1 MANRRNRPRESTD
14 CIYARATIEDH
25 IKSKVTRLILE
36 NPVTLLTC
44 YPNEFRGMMQQ
55 LLAAGNSVLLLKINP
70 LTVQCQLPSR
80 SRRTPMG
87 GKRLFVFAQRGASQA
102 FMEEV
107 HRRFHQ
113 DVVQAS
119 RHI

>member
-1 MANRRNRPRESTD
+1 MANRRSRARESSD
-14 CIYARATIEDH
+14 CIYAQTTIEDH
-25 IKSKVTRLILE
+25 IKSGVARLILE

-44 YPNEFRGMMQQ
+44 YPKEFRVMMQK
-55 LLAAGNSVLLLKINP
+55 LLKAGNSVLLLVIDP

-80 SRRTPMG
+80 SRRAPMG

-119 RHI
+119 LYV